1 MYLTQEITYTVEEVA
16 RLLSM
21 KIAVVQRY
29 IKAGEIEVI
38 WRDGSKRITHDSL
51 GNFLINRLS
60 QFQDKK
66 PKVLKSRKKN
76 RRY

>member
-38 WRDGSKRITHDSL
+38 WRDGNKRITHDSL
-51 GNFLINRLS
+51 GNFLIHRLS

>member
-1 MYLTQEITYTVEEVA
+1 
-16 RLLSM
+16 M